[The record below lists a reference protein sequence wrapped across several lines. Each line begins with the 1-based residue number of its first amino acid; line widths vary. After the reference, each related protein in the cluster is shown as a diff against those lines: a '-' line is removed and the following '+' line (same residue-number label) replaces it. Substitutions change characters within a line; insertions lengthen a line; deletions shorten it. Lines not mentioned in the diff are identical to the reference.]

1 MSYIKVIALV
11 VVLYLSFPSSVFG
24 WSKAGH
30 MVTGALTYYELK
42 SRDPAALARVIS
54 LLKKHPAYEL
64 EWEPAIAEFIDND
77 PDNEGLYLF
86 MYAARWPDD
95 VRDDPDLHC
104 ERCHFINYPFKPSG
118 QPASVVLQQPTG
130 ENVVRAARRMAETVR
145 GQNPDSVKAMALCWV
160 FHLTGDVHQP
170 LHTSALFTTK
180 FPQGDRGGTRFYIR
194 VRADLPTIH
203 LHRFWDGLIQGSEHF
218 GSVQNKARSFR
229 ARPELARAALTE
241 LSETQ
246 FERWAK
252 AESFAAAKE
261 HGYRNGSLSGST
273 NSNNGAVL
281 PNGYVSNAQRVA
293 TRRAMLAGY
302 RLSDMLQMWF

>member
-1 MSYIKVIALV
+1 MRYIKVFPLL

-30 MVTGALTYYELK
+30 MVTGALAYYELK
-42 SRDPAALARVIS
+42 ARDSTALASVIS
-54 LLKKHPAYEL
+54 LLKKHPSYEL
-64 EWEPAIAEFIDND
+64 EWEPAIAEFTNND

-95 VRDDPDLHC
+95 IRDDADLHC
-104 ERCHFINYPFKPSG
+104 EQCHFINYPFKPAG
-118 QPASVVLQQPTG
+118 QPNSVVVQQPAA
-130 ENVVRAARRMAETVR
+130 ENVVRAARRMADIVR
-145 GQNPDSVKAMALCWV
+145 GQNSDSVKAMALCWV
-160 FHLTGDVHQP
+160 IHLTGDAHQP

-180 FPQGDRGGTRFYIR
+180 FPNGDRGGTKFYIR
-194 VRADLPTIH
+194 VRPDLPTIH
-203 LHRFWDGLIQGSEHF
+203 LHRFWDGLIQGSERF
-218 GSVQNKARSFR
+218 DSVQNKARSFR
-229 ARPELARAALTE
+229 ARTDLARAALTE

-252 AESFAAAKE
+252 VESFEAAKV
-261 HGYRNGSLSGST
+261 HCYRNGTLSGST
-273 NSNNGAVL
+273 NPNNGAVL

-302 RLSDMLQMWF
+302 RLSDMFQTWF